1 MYKEGVLGRMSRY
14 ALISLLLTI
23 ISAAVSFSA
32 QAASVTLVWNPS
44 PGTNV
49 AGYNV
54 YYGVASRT
62 YTNKVNVGNST
73 NATVSGLIEGT
84 TYFFAVTAYD
94 SNALESDYSNEMSYT
109 VPVTPGNAAPTIN
122 AVANVTI
129 NEDGPLQTIN
139 LSGITSGS

>member
-32 QAASVTLVWNPS
+32 HAASVTLVWNPS

-62 YTNKVNVGNST
+62 YTNKVNVGNAT

-84 TYFFAVTAYD
+84 TYYFAVTAYD
-94 SNALESDYSNEMSYT
+94 TYGLESDYSNEMSYT
-109 VPVTPGNAAPTIN
+109 VPITPAVNQQPTLNQI
-122 AVANVTI
+122 ASITI
-129 NEDGPLQTIN
+129 NEDA
-139 LSGITSGS
+139 